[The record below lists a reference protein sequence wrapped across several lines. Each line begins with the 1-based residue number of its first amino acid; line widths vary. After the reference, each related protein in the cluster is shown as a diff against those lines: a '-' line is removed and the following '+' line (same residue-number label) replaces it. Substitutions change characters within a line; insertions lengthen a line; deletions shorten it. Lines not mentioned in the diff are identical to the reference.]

1 MKQESAAVA
10 PEQDTLAFRC
20 KDLFHMQS
28 LPDLKL
34 LAGGENLG
42 NVISRVNIME
52 VPDIEN
58 WAQAHE
64 FLVTTGYSHQYNM
77 DAFLEIIP
85 KLVERRVAA
94 LGIKPKR
101 FIADIPQPIIA
112 CAQAYGLPLF
122 ELPESTIFSNVV
134 REVMEKV
141 ITLETRNVLLL
152 QQRLEQVSELMLHG
166 GKMPQIL
173 ETIEDMIGNP
183 LCILDAGGR
192 LITSPAQEEFFQA
205 IHRFMGDFD
214 SRSSPRQSKLA
225 VPAAPDGSG
234 GPSGDPELQLHL
246 FNLWETERDPIF
258 VVVAEKDGICS
269 DLDLSTVSRILPLV
283 NIRLSGEN
291 TYKLVKAKYF
301 DDFLKDWLTGMIPGT
316 EDLDIKGRLYDCCN
330 LSGSTYRVAIVKFH
344 TASPPVPDGAMLE
357 KLNHMAVSTAFF
369 TGIGGKL
376 AAILPQ
382 AARTALD
389 RNGFEPLLD
398 ILAEASGTAEFSLC
412 IGEESGPLAL
422 REGYIDAES
431 LYTASCVSNKNG
443 RVITWDELGI
453 YSVLSLLPKHT
464 IVDKFLNRYVMPL
477 VRYDE
482 AHHSSLVRT
491 MKSYFQTGCNMKL
504 TAGAMYTHY
513 NTIVYRLE
521 KVKSLLG
528 ISFDDPEE
536 RLKLQLGLKIYEMGE

>member
-1 MKQESAAVA
+1 MKQEPAAAAA
-10 PEQDTLAFRC
+10 PEQDPLAFRC

-34 LAGGENLG
+34 LAGEGNVG

-85 KLVERRVAA
+85 KLVERKVAA

-101 FIADIPQPIIA
+101 FIADIPEPIIA
-112 CAQAYGLPLF
+112 CAEANGLPLF

-183 LCILDAGGR
+183 ICIVDAGGR
-192 LITSPAQEEFFQA
+192 LITSQAHVDFFQA

-214 SRSSPRQSKLA
+214 SRSSPRHIKRA
-225 VPAAPDGSG
+225 VPAEASGSR
-234 GPSGDPELQLHL
+234 ELQLHL
-246 FNLWETERDPIF
+246 FNLWETEKDPIF
-258 VVVAEKDGICS
+258 VVVAEKDGICTEI
-269 DLDLSTVSRILPLV
+269 DLSTVSRILPLV

-301 DDFLKDWLTGMIPGT
+301 DDFLKDWLTGVIPST

-330 LSGSTYRVAIVKFH
+330 LSGARYRVAIVKFH
-344 TASPPVPDGAMLE
+344 AASPPVPDGAMLAE
-357 KLNHMAVSTAFF
+357 LNQMASSSALF
-369 TGIGGKL
+369 TSIGGKL

-382 AARTALD
+382 APNTAFD
-389 RNGFEPLLD
+389 QNGFDSLLD
-398 ILAEASGTAEFSLC
+398 IIAATSDTADFSLC

-431 LYTASCVSNKNG
+431 LYTASCITNKNG

-453 YSVLSLLPKHT
+453 YSVLSLLPKHA

-482 AHHSSLVRT
+482 AHHSSLVKT
-491 MKSYFQTGCNMKL
+491 MKSYFETGCNMKL
-504 TAGAMYTHY
+504 TAGAMFTHY
-513 NTIVYRLE
+513 NTIVYRIE

-528 ISFDDPEE
+528 ISFDDPEV

>member
-1 MKQESAAVA
+1 LIAESAAKAA
-10 PEQDTLAFRC
+10 PEQDPLAFRC

-34 LAGGENLG
+34 LAGGRNLG

-58 WAQAHE
+58 WAQANE
-64 FLVTTGYSHQYNM
+64 LLVTTGYSHQYNM

-85 KLVERRVAA
+85 KLVERKVSA

-101 FIADIPQPIIA
+101 FIEDIPLRIIE
-112 CAQAYGLPLF
+112 CAEANGLPLF

-141 ITLETRNVLLL
+141 ISLETRNVLLL

-173 ETIEDMIGNP
+173 ETIEGMIGNP

-192 LITSPAQEEFFQA
+192 LITSPAYGDFFQS
-205 IHRFMGDFD
+205 IHRFMTGFD
-214 SRSSPRQSKLA
+214 SCSSPRHSKLA
-225 VPAAPDGSG
+225 IPAGPPG
-234 GPSGDPELQLHL
+234 GQELQLHL

-258 VVVAEKDGICS
+258 VVVAEKDGVCTEI
-269 DLDLSTVSRILPLV
+269 DLSTVSRILPLV

-301 DDFLKDWLTGMIPGT
+301 DDFLKDWLTSVIPST

-330 LSGSTYRVAIVKFH
+330 LSGQNYRVAIVKFH
-344 TASPPVPDGAMLE
+344 AASPPVPDGAMLAD
-357 KLNHMAVSTAFF
+357 LNHMAQSSALF
-369 TGIGGKL
+369 TSIGGKIVAL
-376 AAILPQ
+376 LPQ
-382 AARTALD
+382 APGTALD
-389 RNGFEPLLD
+389 RNAFEPLLGS
-398 ILAEASGTAEFSLC
+398 IAEASATEDFSLC

-422 REGYIDAES
+422 RQGYIDAES

-443 RVITWDELGI
+443 RIITWEELGI
-453 YSVLSLLPKHT
+453 YAVLSLLPKHA

-491 MKSYFQTGCNMKL
+491 MKIYFQTGCNMKL

-513 NTIVYRLE
+513 NTVVYRIE

-528 ISFDDPEE
+528 ISFDDPEA